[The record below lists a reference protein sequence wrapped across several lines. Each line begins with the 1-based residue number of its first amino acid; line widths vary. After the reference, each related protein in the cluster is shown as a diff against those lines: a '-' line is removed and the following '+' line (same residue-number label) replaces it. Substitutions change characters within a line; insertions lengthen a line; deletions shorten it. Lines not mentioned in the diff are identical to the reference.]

1 MKKRLLCLIVSILM
15 ILPIVLTS
23 CGDDM
28 TPEEIANANFQK
40 ADKALT
46 LSLWLPTD
54 AVIDDRFN
62 ARLAAVEAS
71 INDYLRSNN
80 YSTELEIV
88 AINENEYYEKLTKRF
103 DEIKENEKTN
113 GKAYLTAD
121 KYVNHAVINEETQ
134 IYEMAYPDVL
144 DTQLDI
150 FFVGGYDNFVTYV
163 KGGDTYSLNE
173 FFTEGKI
180 YNGLFKKI
188 RSIFMDSTK
197 IDDKYYA
204 IPNNHD
210 FSVNGQY
217 ILVNKELFDAHSD
230 IKWDDSLNLF
240 SLQDYIIKIGDSN
253 IENVVPYIGT
263 ADDVPGIVYLDKESS
278 VAGSIASAEK
288 DSDTGALVFEPKY
301 VYELDEYKEYWKLYK
316 NLTEKSY
323 ASSALE
329 DGKTAAVQV
338 VSANPLTLKEYED
351 SHYIIESVPTYAG
364 IDSVYSSMFA
374 ISSHSADYERSMQIL
389 YLLQDNE
396 TIRTLLQYGIEDVDY
411 VFTGSGDEKVLHAK
425 DSGYKMNIL
434 YTGNCY
440 RTYPDNGSPMS
451 YWDEIKALNLQLTMH
466 PFIKLEAALIR
477 GDISEE
483 KLQQLAENLS
493 VVTSADKQ
501 IKEAFSSMS
510 LEDFENVY
518 TALSYT
524 LSQVELRIERAQEA
538 VTEATTVLSEA
549 RAKLEAAATEEEVEA
564 ATADVEAAEQA
575 LAEKQETLNMW
586 TNRKVYVEK
595 FAALSELVNSDA
607 REDLLDLYESVYKS
621 TK

>member
-15 ILPIVLTS
+15 ILPIVFTS
-23 CGDDM
+23 CDDDM

-62 ARLAAVEAS
+62 ARLTAIEAS

-103 DEIKENEKTN
+103 EEIKENEKTN

-121 KYVNHAVINEETQ
+121 KYVNHAVLNEETQ
-134 IYEMAYPDVL
+134 IYEMAYPEVL
-144 DTQLDI
+144 NTQLDL

-163 KGGDTYSLNE
+163 KNGDTYSLNE

-197 IDDKYYA
+197 IDNKYYA

-210 FSVNGQY
+210 FSENGQY
-217 ILVNKELFDAHSD
+217 ILVNKELFGANSG
-230 IKWDDSLNLF
+230 IEWDESFNLF

-253 IENVVPYIGT
+253 IENVIPYVGT

-288 DSDTGALVFEPKY
+288 DSSGALVFEPKY
-301 VYELDEYKEYWKLYK
+301 VYELDEYKEYWKFYK

-323 ASSALE
+323 ASNTLE
-329 DGKTAAVQV
+329 EGKIAAVQI
-338 VSANPLTLKEYED
+338 VSANSLTLKEYED
-351 SHYIIESVPTYAG
+351 TNYIIESVPTYAG

-411 VFTGSGDEKVLHAK
+411 VLTGNGDEKVLQTK
-425 DSGYKMNIL
+425 NSGYKMDIL

-451 YWDEIKALNLQLTMH
+451 YWDGIKASNLQLTMH

-483 KLQQLAENLS
+483 KLQQLADNLS

-501 IKEAFSSMS
+501 IKEAFASMS

-518 TALSYT
+518 TALGYT

-538 VTEATTVLSEA
+538 LTEANTALEGA
-549 RAKLEAAATEEEVEA
+549 KAKLEAATTEEEIEA
-564 ATADVEAAEQA
+564 ATAEVEAAEQA
-575 LAEKQETLNMW
+575 LAEKQETLDMW

-595 FAALSELVNSDA
+595 FSSLSELVNSEA
-607 REDLLDLYESVYKS
+607 REDLLDLYDSVYKS
-621 TK
+621 AK